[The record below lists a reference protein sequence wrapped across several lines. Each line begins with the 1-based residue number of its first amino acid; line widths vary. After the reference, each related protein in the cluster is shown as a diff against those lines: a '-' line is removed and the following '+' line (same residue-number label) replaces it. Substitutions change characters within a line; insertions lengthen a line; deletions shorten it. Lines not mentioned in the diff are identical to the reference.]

1 MAEAKEVEVQVLAD
15 EQDDTENKVSAPK
28 KGNSFSKTVSQLI
41 LARRFFDE
49 LDDSMKS
56 MAYAKRHDPA
66 FWEGQ
71 LKLFDLSQC
80 YELHQSSNEKI
91 WNEAHRQAVTV
102 DYSSPVEQHKLL
114 YEYYDLTHSRIS
126 RLFDSFDKDKS
137 GELSLN
143 EFIVGLARHG
153 ILPEHKAV
161 ETPSNQRDRPV
172 RRIKSDRT
180 QKVAE
185 LSQKVLRSSVSA
197 VESVEPN
204 FEGRHFRQLL
214 KAVDSNNDEHVD
226 RVEFVMVLQGLKMSM
241 LLNEEMAE
249 LTRKMLIPDDEELR
263 KVKVNISVIDYSPH
277 TVSYSLFCI
286 LPPTCSNLVER
297 TNICGETCCA
307 LNRSVTARIRC
318 PSTA

>member
-1 MAEAKEVEVQVLAD
+1 M
-15 EQDDTENKVSAPK
+15 K
-28 KGNSFSKTVSQLI
+28 K
-41 LARRFFDE
+41 
-49 LDDSMKS
+49 

-80 YELHQSSNEKI
+80 YKLHQTSNEKI
-91 WNEAHRQAVTV
+91 WNEAHRQAVSV

-126 RLFDSFDKDKS
+126 RLFDSFDKDNS
-137 GELSLN
+137 GVLSLN

-153 ILPEHKAV
+153 ILPEHKTE
-161 ETPSNQRDRPV
+161 ETPPNP
-172 RRIKSDRT
+172 IKRTQSDRT

-185 LSQKVLRSSVSA
+185 LSKKVLRSSVS
-197 VESVEPN
+197 SVDSVQPN

-214 KAVDSNNDEHVD
+214 QAVDSNNDEHVD
-226 RVEFVMVLQGLKMSM
+226 RQEFVMVLQGLKMSM

-249 LTRKMLIPDDEELR
+249 LTRKMLIPEDEELR
-263 KVKVNISVIDYSPH
+263 KLKVNISVIDYSPH

-286 LPPTCSNLVER
+286 LPPACSNLIER
-297 TNICGETCCA
+297 PNICDETCCA
-307 LNRSVTARIRC
+307 LNRSVTARILC
-318 PSTA
+318 PTTA